1 MNHWRMQLHPC
12 ASGSAAEHATQ
23 SLAAGFI
30 GLDFHEDFGDL
41 SKADIASIPAG
52 QKDYVQFWRD
62 MQVGDKVLI
71 IVHHFP
77 FALVEVAGDYNYIK
91 NTEPEI
97 GVWFRHFRRVKN
109 TRYYSDFR
117 TNAASWSQVRMTD
130 TISIL
135 RNTDSKSYELIEE
148 WK

>member
-1 MNHWRMQLHPC
+1 MQLHPC
-12 ASGSAAEHATQ
+12 APGSAAQHASQ
-23 SLAAGFI
+23 SLQAGFI
-30 GLDFHEDFGDL
+30 GLDFNDDCGDL
-41 SKADIASIPAG
+41 SKVSMDDIDIG

-62 MQVGDKVLI
+62 MRIDDRVLI
-71 IVHHFP
+71 MVHHFP
-77 FALVEVAGDYNYIK
+77 FAIVDVAGEYNYIK

-109 TRYYSDFR
+109 VKFYADFI
-117 TNAASWSQVRMTD
+117 TNANCWSQIVMTD

-135 RNTDSKSYELIEE
+135 RDASSKSYQLIDS

>member
-1 MNHWRMQLHPC
+1 MNYWRMQLHPC
-12 ASGSAAEHATQ
+12 ASGSAAVHATQ
-23 SLAAGFI
+23 SLSAGFI
-30 GLDFHEDFGDL
+30 GLDFNDDCGDL
-41 SKADIASIPAG
+41 SKVSLNDIDSG

-62 MQVGDKVLI
+62 MKIDDRVLI

-77 FALVEVAGDYNYIK
+77 FAIADVAGEYNYIK

-109 TRYYSDFR
+109 VRYYSDFV
-117 TNAASWSQVRMTD
+117 TNAASWSQVKMTD

-135 RNTDSKSYELIEE
+135 RDPDSKSYRLIDS